1 MEKFKM
7 KNSKD
12 LAVVILAA
20 GISSRLGNL
29 TKQLLVYKNETLL
42 KIAVKKALEISK
54 NVFVVLG
61 HEKEKCEKELE
72 DFDVNIIYNPN
83 YKKGMGTTLSLGIE
97 HAKEF
102 SHTMVMLCDQPFI
115 PISHFQALK
124 KNIQNENII
133 ASSYQKNKSPKVPAI
148 FPKKYYD
155 ELLKLDADFGA
166 KEILQK
172 ESCINIQ
179 LEKDFSIDIDTFE
192 DINLLL
198 KLSY

>member
-1 MEKFKM
+1 M

-20 GISSRLGNL
+20 GISSRLGDI

-54 NVFVVLG
+54 DVFVVLG

-72 DFDVNIIYNPN
+72 DFDVNIIYNSN
-83 YKKGMGTTLSLGIE
+83 YKKGMGSTLSLGIK
-97 HAKEF
+97 HTKEF
-102 SHTMVMLCDQPFI
+102 NYTMVMLCDQPFI
-115 PISHFQALK
+115 PISHFQVLK
-124 KNIQNENII
+124 ENIQNENII
-133 ASSYQKNKSPKVPAI
+133 ASLYEKNKSAKVPAI

-179 LEKDFSIDIDTFE
+179 LKKDFCIDIDTLE
-192 DINLLL
+192 DMKFLEIL
-198 KLSY
+198 

>member
-1 MEKFKM
+1 MEEFKM

-12 LAVVILAA
+12 FAVVILAA
-20 GISSRLGNL
+20 GISSRLGNI

-54 NVFVVLG
+54 DVFVVLG
-61 HEKEKCEKELE
+61 HEKEKCEKELK

-83 YKKGMGTTLSLGIE
+83 YKKGMGSTLSLGIK
-97 HAKEF
+97 HTKEF
-102 SHTMVMLCDQPFI
+102 NHTMVMLCDQPFI

-133 ASSYQKNKSPKVPAI
+133 ASLYEKNKNSKVPAI

-155 ELLKLDADFGA
+155 ELLKLDVDFGA

-192 DINLLL
+192 DMKFLEIL
-198 KLSY
+198 

>member
-1 MEKFKM
+1 MERFKM
-7 KNSKD
+7 QNSKD

-20 GISSRLGNL
+20 GTSSRLGDI

-54 NVFVVLG
+54 DVFVVLG

-83 YKKGMGTTLSLGIE
+83 YKKGMGSTLSLGIK
-97 HAKEF
+97 HTKEF
-102 SHTMVMLCDQPFI
+102 NHTMVMLCDQPFI

-124 KNIQNENII
+124 ENIQNENII
-133 ASSYQKNKSPKVPAI
+133 ASLYEKNRNSKVPAI

-155 ELLKLDADFGA
+155 ELLKLNEDIGA

-179 LEKDFSIDIDTFE
+179 LEKDFCMDIDTIN
-192 DINLLL
+192 DIEFL
-198 KLSY
+198 KDK

>member
-1 MEKFKM
+1 MQ
-7 KNSKD
+7 NSKD

-54 NVFVVLG
+54 DVFVVLG

-83 YKKGMGTTLSLGIE
+83 YKKGMGSTLSLGIK
-97 HAKEF
+97 HTKEF
-102 SHTMVMLCDQPFI
+102 NYTMVMLCDQPFI
-115 PISHFQALK
+115 PLSHFQALK
-124 KNIQNENII
+124 KNIQKENII
-133 ASSYQKNKSPKVPAI
+133 ASLYEKNKSPKVPAI

-179 LEKDFSIDIDTFE
+179 LEKDFCMDIDTIN
-192 DINLLL
+192 DIEFL
-198 KLSY
+198 KDK

>member
-20 GISSRLGNL
+20 GISSRLGDI

-54 NVFVVLG
+54 DVFVVLG

-72 DFDVNIIYNPN
+72 DFDVNIIYNSN
-83 YKKGMGTTLSLGIE
+83 YKKGMGSTLSLGIK
-97 HAKEF
+97 HTKEF
-102 SHTMVMLCDQPFI
+102 NYTMVMLCDQPFI
-115 PISHFQALK
+115 PISHFQVLK
-124 KNIQNENII
+124 ENIQNENII
-133 ASSYQKNKSPKVPAI
+133 ASLYEKNKSAKVPAI

-179 LEKDFSIDIDTFE
+179 LKKDFCIDIDTLE
-192 DINLLL
+192 DMKFLEIL
-198 KLSY
+198 

>member
-1 MEKFKM
+1 MERFKM
-7 KNSKD
+7 ENSKD

-20 GISSRLGNL
+20 GISSRLGDI

-54 NVFVVLG
+54 DVFVVLG
-61 HEKEKCEKELE
+61 HEKEKCEKELK

-83 YKKGMGTTLSLGIE
+83 YKKGMGSTLSLGIK
-97 HAKEF
+97 HTKEF
-102 SHTMVMLCDQPFI
+102 NYTMVMLCDQPFI
-115 PISHFQALK
+115 PISHFQVLK
-124 KNIQNENII
+124 ENIQNENII
-133 ASSYQKNKSPKVPAI
+133 ASLYEKNKSAKVPAI

-179 LEKDFSIDIDTFE
+179 LKKDFCIDIDTLE
-192 DINLLL
+192 DMKFLEIL
-198 KLSY
+198 

>member
-1 MEKFKM
+1 MQ
-7 KNSKD
+7 NSKD

-20 GISSRLGNL
+20 GTSSRLGEI

-54 NVFVVLG
+54 DVFVVLG

-83 YKKGMGTTLSLGIE
+83 YKKGMGSTLSLGIK
-97 HAKEF
+97 HTKEF
-102 SHTMVMLCDQPFI
+102 NYTMVMLCDQPFI
-115 PISHFQALK
+115 PLSHFQALK

-133 ASSYQKNKSPKVPAI
+133 ASLYEKNKSSKVPAI

-155 ELLKLDADFGA
+155 ELLKLYADFGA

-179 LEKDFSIDIDTFE
+179 LEKDFCMDIDTFE
-192 DINLLL
+192 DIKFLETL
-198 KLSY
+198 

>member
-1 MEKFKM
+1 M

-61 HEKEKCEKELE
+61 HEKEKCKKELE
-72 DFDVNIIYNPN
+72 DFDVNIIYNSN
-83 YKKGMGTTLSLGIE
+83 YKKGMGSTLSLGIK
-97 HAKEF
+97 HTKEF
-102 SHTMVMLCDQPFI
+102 NYTMIILCDQPFI

-124 KNIQNENII
+124 KNIQKENII
-133 ASSYQKNKSPKVPAI
+133 ASLYEKNKNSKVPAI

-155 ELLKLDADFGA
+155 ELLKLNADIGA

-179 LEKDFSIDIDTFE
+179 LKKDFCIDNDTLE
-192 DINLLL
+192 DMKFLEIL
-198 KLSY
+198 

>member
-1 MEKFKM
+1 M

-20 GISSRLGNL
+20 GISSRLGYI

-54 NVFVVLG
+54 DVFVVLG

-72 DFDVNIIYNPN
+72 DFDVNIIYNSN
-83 YKKGMGTTLSLGIE
+83 YKKGMGSTLSLGIK
-97 HAKEF
+97 HTKEF
-102 SHTMVMLCDQPFI
+102 NYTMVMLCDQPFI
-115 PISHFQALK
+115 PISHFQVLK
-124 KNIQNENII
+124 ENIQNENII
-133 ASSYQKNKSPKVPAI
+133 ASLYEKNKSAKVPAI

-179 LEKDFSIDIDTFE
+179 LKKDFCIDIDTLE
-192 DINLLL
+192 DMKFLEIL
-198 KLSY
+198 

>member
-1 MEKFKM
+1 MERFKM
-7 KNSKD
+7 QNSKD

-20 GISSRLGNL
+20 GTSSRLGEI
-29 TKQLLVYKNETLL
+29 TKQLLVYKDETLL
-42 KIAVKKALEISK
+42 KIAVKKALKISK
-54 NVFVVLG
+54 DVFVVLG

-83 YKKGMGTTLSLGIE
+83 YKKGMGSTLSLGIK
-97 HAKEF
+97 HTKEF
-102 SHTMVMLCDQPFI
+102 NYTMVMLCDQPFI
-115 PISHFQALK
+115 PLSHFQALK

-133 ASSYQKNKSPKVPAI
+133 ASLYEKNKSSKVPAI

-155 ELLKLDADFGA
+155 ELLKLYADFGA

-179 LEKDFSIDIDTFE
+179 LEKDFCMDIDTFE
-192 DINLLL
+192 DIKFLETL
-198 KLSY
+198 

>member
-7 KNSKD
+7 QNSKD

-20 GISSRLGNL
+20 GISSRLGYI

-54 NVFVVLG
+54 DVFVVLG
-61 HEKEKCEKELE
+61 HEKEKCEKELK

-83 YKKGMGTTLSLGIE
+83 YKKGMGSTLSLGIK
-97 HAKEF
+97 HTKEF
-102 SHTMVMLCDQPFI
+102 NYTMVMLCDQPFI

-133 ASSYQKNKSPKVPAI
+133 ASLYEKNKNSKVPAI

-155 ELLKLDADFGA
+155 ELLKLDVDFGA

-192 DINLLL
+192 DMKFLEIL
-198 KLSY
+198 

>member
-1 MEKFKM
+1 M

-20 GISSRLGNL
+20 GISSRLGDI

-54 NVFVVLG
+54 DVFVVLG
-61 HEKEKCEKELE
+61 HEKEKCKKELE

-124 KNIQNENII
+124 ENIQNENII
-133 ASSYQKNKSPKVPAI
+133 ASSYEKNKNSKVPAI

-179 LEKDFSIDIDTFE
+179 LEKDFCIDIDTLE
-192 DINLLL
+192 DMKFLEHFL
-198 KLSY
+198 

>member
-7 KNSKD
+7 QNSKD

-54 NVFVVLG
+54 DVFVVLG
-61 HEKEKCEKELE
+61 HEKEKCEKELK

-83 YKKGMGTTLSLGIE
+83 YKKGMGSTLSLGIK
-97 HAKEF
+97 HTKEF
-102 SHTMVMLCDQPFI
+102 NHTMVMLCDQPFI

-133 ASSYQKNKSPKVPAI
+133 ASLYEKNKNSKVPAI

-179 LEKDFSIDIDTFE
+179 LEKDFCIDIDTLE
-192 DINLLL
+192 DMKFLEIL
-198 KLSY
+198 

>member
-1 MEKFKM
+1 MQ
-7 KNSKD
+7 NSKD

-20 GISSRLGNL
+20 GISSRLGDI

-54 NVFVVLG
+54 DVFVVLG
-61 HEKEKCEKELE
+61 HEKEKCKKELE

-83 YKKGMGTTLSLGIE
+83 YKKGMGSTLSLGIE
-97 HAKEF
+97 HTKEF
-102 SHTMVMLCDQPFI
+102 DHTMVMLCDQPFI
-115 PISHFQALK
+115 PILHFQALK
-124 KNIQNENII
+124 ENIQNENII
-133 ASSYQKNKSPKVPAI
+133 ASLYEKNKSPKVPAI

-179 LEKDFSIDIDTFE
+179 LEKDFCMDIDTIN
-192 DINLLL
+192 DIEFL
-198 KLSY
+198 KDK

>member
-1 MEKFKM
+1 M

-20 GISSRLGNL
+20 GTSSRLGNL

-61 HEKEKCEKELE
+61 HEKEKCKKELE

-83 YKKGMGTTLSLGIE
+83 YKKGMGTTLSLGIK
-97 HAKEF
+97 HTKEF
-102 SHTMVMLCDQPFI
+102 NYTMIILCDQPFI

-124 KNIQNENII
+124 ENIQNENII
-133 ASSYQKNKSPKVPAI
+133 ASLYEKNKSAKVPAI

-179 LEKDFSIDIDTFE
+179 LKKDFCIDIDTLE
-192 DINLLL
+192 DMKFLEIL
-198 KLSY
+198 

>member
-1 MEKFKM
+1 M

-20 GISSRLGNL
+20 GISSRLGDI

-42 KIAVKKALEISK
+42 KIVVKKALEISK

-72 DFDVNIIYNPN
+72 DFDVNIIYNSN
-83 YKKGMGTTLSLGIE
+83 YKKGMGSTLSLGIK
-97 HAKEF
+97 HTKEF
-102 SHTMVMLCDQPFI
+102 NYTMVMLCDQPFI
-115 PISHFQALK
+115 PISHFQVLK
-124 KNIQNENII
+124 ENIQNENII
-133 ASSYQKNKSPKVPAI
+133 ASLYEKNKSAKVPAI

-179 LEKDFSIDIDTFE
+179 LKKDFCIDIDTLE
-192 DINLLL
+192 DMKFLEIL
-198 KLSY
+198 

>member
-1 MEKFKM
+1 MQ
-7 KNSKD
+7 NSKD

-54 NVFVVLG
+54 DVFVVLG
-61 HEKEKCEKELE
+61 HEKEKCEKELK

-83 YKKGMGTTLSLGIE
+83 YKKGMGSTLSLGIK
-97 HAKEF
+97 HTKEF
-102 SHTMVMLCDQPFI
+102 NYTMVMLCDQPFI

-133 ASSYQKNKSPKVPAI
+133 ASLYEKNKSSKVPAI

-179 LEKDFSIDIDTFE
+179 LEKDFCMDIDTIN
-192 DINLLL
+192 DIEFL
-198 KLSY
+198 KDK

>member
-1 MEKFKM
+1 M

-20 GISSRLGNL
+20 GISSRLGNI

-42 KIAVKKALEISK
+42 KIVVKKALEISK

-72 DFDVNIIYNPN
+72 DFDVNIIYNSN
-83 YKKGMGTTLSLGIE
+83 YKKGMGSTLSLGIK
-97 HAKEF
+97 HTKEF
-102 SHTMVMLCDQPFI
+102 NYTMVMLFDQPFI

-124 KNIQNENII
+124 ENIQNENII
-133 ASSYQKNKSPKVPAI
+133 ASLYEKNKSAKVPAI

-179 LEKDFSIDIDTFE
+179 LKKDFCIDIDTLE
-192 DINLLL
+192 DMKFLEIL
-198 KLSY
+198 

>member
-1 MEKFKM
+1 MDK
-7 KNSKD
+7 
-12 LAVVILAA
+12 
-20 GISSRLGNL
+20 ISSRLGDI

-54 NVFVVLG
+54 DVFVVLG

-83 YKKGMGTTLSLGIE
+83 YKKGMGSTLSLGIK
-97 HAKEF
+97 HTKEF
-102 SHTMVMLCDQPFI
+102 NYTMVMLCDQPFI
-115 PISHFQALK
+115 PLSHFQALK

-133 ASSYQKNKSPKVPAI
+133 ASLYEKNKSPKVPAI

-179 LEKDFSIDIDTFE
+179 LEKDFCMDIDTIN
-192 DINLLL
+192 DIEFL
-198 KLSY
+198 KDK

>member
-1 MEKFKM
+1 MQ
-7 KNSKD
+7 NSKD

-20 GISSRLGNL
+20 GISSRLGDI

-54 NVFVVLG
+54 DVFVVLG

-83 YKKGMGTTLSLGIE
+83 YKKGMGSTLSLGIK
-97 HAKEF
+97 HTKEF
-102 SHTMVMLCDQPFI
+102 NYTMVMLCDQPFI
-115 PISHFQALK
+115 PLSHFQALK
-124 KNIQNENII
+124 KNIQKENII
-133 ASSYQKNKSPKVPAI
+133 ASLYEKNKSPKVPAI

-179 LEKDFSIDIDTFE
+179 LEKDFCMDIDTIN
-192 DINLLL
+192 DIEFL
-198 KLSY
+198 KDK

>member
-1 MEKFKM
+1 M

-83 YKKGMGTTLSLGIE
+83 YKKGMGTTLSLGIK
-97 HAKEF
+97 HTKEF
-102 SHTMVMLCDQPFI
+102 NYTMIILCDQPFI

-124 KNIQNENII
+124 ENIQNENII
-133 ASSYQKNKSPKVPAI
+133 ASLYEKNKSPKVPAI

-179 LEKDFSIDIDTFE
+179 LKKDFCIDIDTLE
-192 DINLLL
+192 DMKFLEIL
-198 KLSY
+198 

>member
-1 MEKFKM
+1 MERFKM
-7 KNSKD
+7 QNFKD

-20 GISSRLGNL
+20 GTSSRLGDI

-54 NVFVVLG
+54 DVFVVLG
-61 HEKEKCEKELE
+61 HEREKCKKELE
-72 DFDVNIIYNPN
+72 GFGVNIIYNPN
-83 YKKGMGTTLSLGIE
+83 YKKGMGSTLSLGIN
-97 HAKEF
+97 HSKEF
-102 SHTMVMLCDQPFI
+102 NHTMVMLCDQPFI

-133 ASSYQKNKSPKVPAI
+133 ASLYEKNKSAKVPAI
-148 FPKKYYD
+148 FPKKYYG

-179 LEKDFSIDIDTFE
+179 LEKDFCMDIDTFE
-192 DINLLL
+192 DIKFLEI
-198 KLSY
+198 